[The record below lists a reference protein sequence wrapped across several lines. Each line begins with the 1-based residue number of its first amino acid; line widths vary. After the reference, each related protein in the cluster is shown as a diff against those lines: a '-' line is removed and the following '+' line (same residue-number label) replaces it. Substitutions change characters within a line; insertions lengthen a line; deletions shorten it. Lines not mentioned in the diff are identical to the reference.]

1 MSKKIDISKNYIT
14 IQGWMI
20 EELNLKGNDLIVY
33 AIIYGFCQQENH
45 PFYGSLDYIA
55 KWTNSTRQGIVK
67 NINNLIEKGLIKKEE
82 IKGQS
87 NKYYLC
93 KRENDDEIKKED
105 VEQVSEQSLPVNKVN
120 KGSKQSLQAAS
131 KQSLQNNINNNINI
145 DILNKLNEVCK
156 TKFNPTKFNLSFIN
170 KLLKEGYSIDDFY
183 KVIEHM
189 YFKWGSKP
197 FKFSNGQLSSNFLRP
212 QTLFGDKFDT
222 YLNEALN
229 TKIERKNSSISC
241 DLKEEKME
249 GVYF

>member
-1 MSKKIDISKNYIT
+1 MNKKIDISKNYIT

-20 EELNLKGNDLIVY
+20 EELDLKGNDLLVY

-55 KWTNSTRQGIVK
+55 RWTNSTRQGVIK
-67 NINNLIEKGLIKKEE
+67 NINNLISKGLIKKEE

-93 KRENDDEIKKED
+93 KKEEIII
-105 VEQVSEQSLPVNKVN
+105 EQSLPVNSVDS
-120 KGSKQSLQAAS
+120 GSKQSLQENS

-145 DILNKLNEVCK
+145 DILNRLNEVCK
-156 TKFNPTKFNLSFIN
+156 TQFNPTKFNLSFIN
-170 KLLKEGYSIDDFY
+170 KLLKEGYSKEDFY

-189 YFKWGSKP
+189 YNKWGLKP
-197 FKFSNGQLSSNFLRP
+197 FKFSNGQMSSNFLRP
-212 QTLFGDKFDT
+212 QTIFGDKFDI

-229 TKIERKNSSISC
+229 IKIERKNSSISC
-241 DLKEEKME
+241 DVKEEKME